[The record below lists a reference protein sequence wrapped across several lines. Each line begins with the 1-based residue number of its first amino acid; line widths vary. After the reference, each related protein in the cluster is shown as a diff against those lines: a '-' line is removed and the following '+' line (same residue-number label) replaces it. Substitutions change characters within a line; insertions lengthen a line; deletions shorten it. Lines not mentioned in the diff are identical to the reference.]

1 MAASEVK
8 QSLYIDSYGDY
19 CQMSEL
25 RVTSIVTICP
35 KIINEILLP
44 VQMLVARCKQAK
56 SIFIPNLNRQSD
68 VKCKCLCSISV
79 TVSCTKLNPV
89 S

>member
-1 MAASEVK
+1 MSVSEGK
-8 QSLYIDSYGDY
+8 QSLCMETYGDY

-44 VQMLVARCKQAK
+44 VQMVARCKQAK
-56 SIFIPNLNRQSD
+56 SILIPNLNRQSD
-68 VKCKCLCSISV
+68 VKCKCLCGISV
-79 TVSCTKLNPV
+79 MVSRIKLHPV

>member
-8 QSLYIDSYGDY
+8 QSLCMESYGDY

-35 KIINEILLP
+35 NKINEILLP
-44 VQMLVARCKQAK
+44 VQMLVARCKQAI
-56 SIFIPNLNRQSD
+56 SILIPNLNRQSD
-68 VKCKCLCSISV
+68 VKCKCLCGISV
-79 TVSCTKLNPV
+79 MVSCIKLHPV

>member
-25 RVTSIVTICP
+25 RVTYIVTICP

-44 VQMLVARCKQAK
+44 VQMLVAQCKQAK
-56 SIFIPNLNRQSD
+56 SILIPNLNRQSD
-68 VKCKCLCSISV
+68 VKCKCLRSVSV